1 MKQKVCVILVNYFG
15 SKDTAKCLESLQ
27 ASEEPV
33 QVVVVDNSPN
43 DPELA
48 QVLKNFPETHL
59 IDAPE
64 NLGFGKGNNLGI
76 DWALAHTSCEYIF
89 ILNNDA
95 MVKPDTITCLMQAM
109 EEHPEAGITV
119 PRIVLAEHPDKLWY
133 GGGEVDWKRGAA
145 IAPGVQ
151 GASDADL
158 ALTSRFVSF
167 ATGCAMFF
175 RREVLEKEK
184 GFSSRFFMYEED
196 LELSL
201 RVQESGWKIWYDHK
215 ALVSHIG
222 QGSTRDDSEFMSLW
236 SPLNP
241 KLDFYVYHMVR
252 NRLLNGYIH
261 ANGLNRIKF
270 WLFFPLLCVFKSLQ
284 FVKHAR
290 WDGNRAMVKAWGS
303 FIQEVLK

>member
-1 MKQKVCVILVNYFG
+1 MKVVVILVNYFG

-27 ASEEPV
+27 GSEEPV

-43 DPELA
+43 DPKLA

-95 MVKPDTITCLMQAM
+95 MVKPDTITCLMQAL
-109 EEHPEAGITV
+109 EGHPEAGITV
-119 PRIVLAEHPDKLWY
+119 PRIVLAEHPGKLWY

-151 GASDADL
+151 GASDAIL

-175 RREVLEKEK
+175 RRSVLEQEK
-184 GFSSRFFMYEED
+184 GFSPKFFMYEED

-201 RVQESGWKIWYDHK
+201 RVQESGWKIWYDHR

-222 QGSTRDDSEFMSLW
+222 QGSTRDGSEFMSLW
-236 SPLNP
+236 SPKNP
-241 KLDFYVYHMVR
+241 KLSFYVYHIVK
-252 NRLLNGYIH
+252 NRLINASLH
-261 ANGLNRIKF
+261 AKGKNRVVVM
-270 WLFFPLLCVFKSLQ
+270 LMFPTLCTYKTLQ
-284 FVKHAR
+284 FLIHGR
-290 WDGNRAMVKAWGS
+290 FDGVKAMFLAWSHYLFG
-303 FIQEVLK
+303 K